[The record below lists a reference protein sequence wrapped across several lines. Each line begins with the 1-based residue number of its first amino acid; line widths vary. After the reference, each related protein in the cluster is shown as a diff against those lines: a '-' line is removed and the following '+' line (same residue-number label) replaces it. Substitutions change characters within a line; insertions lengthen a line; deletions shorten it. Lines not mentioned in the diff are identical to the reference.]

1 MVQNKRS
8 RRDCPQVPREEERR
22 PRSPGLGPVPGCGGL
37 GAEPQERTTPYS
49 PAFLPAVPAQRTH
62 TLPVVCP
69 RACESLSLEEA
80 AVNARRGRA
89 PRRAVLRSPE
99 REVGSALCS
108 GNPTGVPSLL
118 GSLTACAPQGNPNV
132 RTLDLYPGY
141 TSLTG
146 SPAWQAGPRGVSRSE
161 RCPKGC
167 RAPRKSPAQGTG
179 LLQMQTGRA
188 PLSPI
193 SRRETEVP
201 EGGQGTCRSPSS
213 GTVRGPI
220 PTRQLRL
227 LLPGVQGQGCLDIR
241 AAET

>member
-1 MVQNKRS
+1 MGEAPAEPGTPWLSAFCLKPSFLRAQVTREMSGSEQKEQAGLS
-8 RRDCPQVPREEERR
+8 PSPQRGRKTATVTWPGAR
-22 PRSPGLGPVPGCGGL
+22 PRMRGL

-108 GNPTGVPSLL
+108 GNPTGVPSLR
-118 GSLTACAPQGNPNV
+118 GSLTACAPQGNPSV

-188 PLSPI
+188 PLSPL

-201 EGGQGTCRSPSS
+201 E
-213 GTVRGPI
+213 
-220 PTRQLRL
+220 
-227 LLPGVQGQGCLDIR
+227 
-241 AAET
+241 